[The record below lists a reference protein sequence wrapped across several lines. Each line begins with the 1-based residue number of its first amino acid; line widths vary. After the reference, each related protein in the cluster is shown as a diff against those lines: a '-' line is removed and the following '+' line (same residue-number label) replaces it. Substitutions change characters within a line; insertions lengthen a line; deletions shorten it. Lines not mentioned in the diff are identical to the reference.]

1 MLIKVGGF
9 DGTLPVGQDYELWLK
24 LSPYLKYYV
33 IKEVLGQYLEQE
45 TGITAR
51 PYFNRYWSIISIL
64 VRHRK
69 KGGTFLLFYRVIR
82 VTITKQWFFSLQQ
95 IFFRKK
101 GHGF

>member
-1 MLIKVGGF
+1 MPYYL
-9 DGTLPVGQDYELWLK
+9 L
-24 LSPYLKYYV
+24 LSPYLKYYI
-33 IKEVLGQYLEQE
+33 IKEVLGQYLERE

-51 PYFNRYWSIISIL
+51 PYFKRYWSIISIL

-69 KGGTFLLFYRVIR
+69 KGGICLFLYRVIR

-95 IFFRKK
+95 IIFRKK